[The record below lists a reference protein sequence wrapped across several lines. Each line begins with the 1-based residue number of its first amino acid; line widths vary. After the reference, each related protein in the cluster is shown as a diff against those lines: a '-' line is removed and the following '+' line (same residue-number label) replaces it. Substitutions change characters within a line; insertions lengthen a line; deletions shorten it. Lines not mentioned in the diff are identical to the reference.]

1 MFTGIVEETGTV
13 RSIVR
18 GRNSAVIDIAA
29 AVVLEGTR
37 IGDSIATSGV
47 CITVTSVANGHFTA
61 DVMPETLDRSSL
73 GALKTGSK
81 VNLER
86 AMRADGRMG
95 GHIVSGHV
103 DVCGRVVSMIP
114 DDNAVLMTVA
124 VPEELSRFVA
134 EKGSVTLDG
143 VSLTVAKAGR
153 DSFVVSLIPHTR
165 AVTTLGLLKT
175 GSPVNVEVDLVARYI
190 DRLLGFRGEKTE
202 VKTSG
207 ITMEFLMNNL

>member
-47 CITVTSVANGHFTA
+47 CLTVTSVANGHFTA